1 MPSRYIAN
9 TPDEQKRMLGV
20 IGAGSIEEL
29 LVKIPAKARLARPL
43 GVAAA
48 MAETDL
54 IRHLKAFAG
63 KNADAD
69 SHVCF
74 MGAGSYDHYI
84 PSPINHLISRGEF
97 FTAYTPYQPEASQ
110 GTLRTIYEY
119 QTMIAELTGMDVANA
134 SIYDGASSLAEA
146 ALMAHA
152 TTDRNEIVLSR
163 GVHPLYK
170 RVTATYC
177 DGPGLRLRDVAAPDG
192 VTDLEAANKV
202 VGAKTAALVVQTPNF
217 YGCLEDVAAAA
228 EIAHAAGALLVV
240 VADPVNLGVLEAPG
254 KLGADIVVGEG
265 QGIGVPMSFGGP
277 NLGVFAAK
285 KDLVRRMPGR
295 LVGATVDIDDA
306 RGFVLTLQTREQ
318 HIRRAKATSNICTNV
333 ALCALMAT
341 VYLATLGRRG
351 LVRVGELSTAKAH
364 YTAERLAKIPGVSL
378 RFPAPFFKEFALKLP
393 KAPDRVVT
401 RLAKQG
407 FLAGV
412 PLKTFDRAL
421 ADCLL
426 VAVTEKRTKAEIDA
440 FAAAIE
446 KAVA

>member
-9 TPDEQKRMLGV
+9 TPDEQKRMLGT
-20 IGAGSIEEL
+20 IGAGSIEDL
-29 LVKIPAKARLARPL
+29 LVKIPPKARLPRPL
-43 GVAAA
+43 GLTAAL
-48 MAETDL
+48 AETDL
-54 IRHLKAFAG
+54 IRHMTALAG
-63 KNADAD
+63 KNANAE
-69 SHVCF
+69 SHVSF
-74 MGAGSYDHYI
+74 LGGGSYDHYI
-84 PSPINHLISRGEF
+84 PSPINHMILRGEF

-146 ALMAHA
+146 ALMAHSV
-152 TTDRNEIVLSR
+152 TDRREIVLSR
-163 GVHPLYK
+163 AVHPLYK

-177 DGPGLRLRDVAAPDG
+177 EGPGLRLRDVAAPEG
-192 VTDLEAANKV
+192 VTDLAAASQLVN
-202 VGAKTAALVVQTPNF
+202 AKTAALVVQTPNF

-228 EIAHAAGALLVV
+228 EIAHAAGALLIV
-240 VADPVNLGVLEAPG
+240 VADPVNLGVLEGPG

-265 QGIGVPMSFGGP
+265 QGLGVPVGFGGP

-285 KDLVRRMPGR
+285 NELVRRMPGR
-295 LVGATVDIDDA
+295 LVGATVDRDGK

-341 VYLATLGRRG
+341 IYLATLGRRG
-351 LVRVGELSTAKAH
+351 LVQVGELSTAKAH
-364 YTAERLAKIPGVSL
+364 YAAERLTKVPGVSL
-378 RFPAPFFKEFALKLP
+378 RFAAPFFKEFALKLP
-393 KAPDRVVT
+393 KAPDRVIP

-412 PLKTFDRAL
+412 LLKTFDRAL
-421 ADCLL
+421 ADSLL

-440 FAAAIE
+440 FAAALE